1 MNRLKDFALTIEI
14 GAPIEVVWREMI
26 DWERQSEWM
35 LATRVYDDRTS
46 PEGVGHR
53 LKAFTGPVARL
64 NKIVG
69 VMDSM
74 VVSQWD
80 PPRFCRVEHVGPIIR
95 GYGTFTLTEIS
106 DSRVRF
112 DWYEEID
119 APRWILAII
128 KPGVLIGVWIS
139 LRRFRAL
146 VERES

>member
-14 GAPIEVVWREMI
+14 AAPIEIVWREMV
-26 DWERQSEWM
+26 DWEKQSKWM

-53 LKAFTGPVARL
+53 LNAFTGPLARF
-64 NKIVG
+64 NRVIG

-74 VVSQWD
+74 VVSEWE
-80 PPRFCRVEHVGPIIR
+80 PPRFCRVEHVGRIIR
-95 GYGTFTLTEIS
+95 GFGTFTLTEVS
-106 DSRVRF
+106 HSKVRF

-119 APRWILAII
+119 AQKWILAII

-139 LRRFRAL
+139 LRRFRVL
-146 VERES
+146 VERAS

>member
-1 MNRLKDFALTIEI
+1 VNRLKDFALTIEI
-14 GAPIEVVWREMI
+14 SAPIEKVWREMI
-26 DWERQSEWM
+26 DWEKQSDWM

-53 LKAFTGPVARL
+53 LKAFTGPFARF
-64 NKIVG
+64 NKVFG

-74 VVSQWD
+74 VVSEWD
-80 PPRFCRVEHVGPIIR
+80 PPRFCRVEHVGRIIR
-95 GYGTFTLTEIS
+95 GFGTFTLAEVS
-106 DSRVRF
+106 DSVVRF

-119 APRWILAII
+119 APKLILAII

-146 VERES
+146 VERAN